1 MVRITETVK
10 ILLGINI
17 LMFVVTLMMGDM
29 AYHWFAMHFPYNER
43 FQFWQIITHMFMH
56 GDEMHLLLNMFML
69 YMFGSVME
77 ETLGRSKFLFLYFS
91 AGLGALGLHVLF
103 LYIGYQTSYQAF
115 IDAGIT
121 PEMIHELLDRITR
134 TGQFQYFTN
143 MPMEVSSSLY
153 SSYFSSM
160 VGASG
165 AVFGLLAAFAVM
177 YPNMPLY
184 LFFIPVPIKAKYLI
198 GAYFVYSLY
207 AAISGNQLA
216 GPANIAHWAH
226 IGGAIFGFIMMWY
239 WKKNSFNDRRWY

>member
-1 MVRITETVK
+1 
-10 ILLGINI
+10 
-17 LMFVVTLMMGDM
+17 
-29 AYHWFAMHFPYNER
+29 
-43 FQFWQIITHMFMH
+43 
-56 GDEMHLLLNMFML
+56 
-69 YMFGSVME
+69 
-77 ETLGRSKFLFLYFS
+77 
-91 AGLGALGLHVLF
+91 
-103 LYIGYQTSYQAF
+103 
-115 IDAGIT
+115 
-121 PEMIHELLDRITR
+121 
-134 TGQFQYFTN
+134 
-143 MPMEVSSSLY
+143 
-153 SSYFSSM
+153 M

-207 AAISGNQLA
+207 AAISGNPRA